1 MLRSKWLAAMLTAG
15 LMLPALADDD
25 ENEGLEHLQL
35 PQVSNKNWKAE
46 CASCHMAYPPGL
58 LPARSWQKMMQGL
71 DKHFGQNA
79 ELDAP
84 TAADIGQFL
93 QATAAD
99 SKGRYRVA
107 EIAAAIPA
115 GSTPLRISETRYFR
129 ELHHELRTDVFRRK
143 SIGSAGNCVACH
155 RGAEAGNF
163 DEHQVRIPR

>member
-1 MLRSKWLAAMLTAG
+1 MAKSRWIGGLLAAALT
-15 LMLPALADDD
+15 LPALADDD
-25 ENEGLEHLQL
+25 GELEGLRL
-35 PQVSNKNWKAE
+35 PQVSNKAWKAE

-84 TAADIGQFL
+84 TAAEIGQFL

-99 SKGRYRVA
+99 SKGRYRVP
-107 EIAAAIPA
+107 EVAAAIPSS
-115 GSTPLRISETRYFR
+115 STPLRISETRYFR
-129 ELHHELRTDVFRRK
+129 ELHHELRPDVFRRK
-143 SIGSAGNCVACH
+143 SIGSAANCMACH